1 MSKRVSA
8 GAKIETI
15 VEQARK
21 VEAGSTDRLAVVQDL
36 AILCLVGLRQLAEE
50 IDRHHGRL
58 EVMSNSKASSRRTED
73 PAVESVKLATQFGD
87 RTSQVTKMTKAARK
101 LSKEVERLSMDV
113 KRLSKA
119 AKNLSKNK

>member
-1 MSKRVSA
+1 MVAQFPLEPDVRYRNVKRVSA

-50 IDRHHGRL
+50 IDGDITVVSRL
-58 EVMSNSKASSRRTED
+58 
-73 PAVESVKLATQFGD
+73 
-87 RTSQVTKMTKAARK
+87 
-101 LSKEVERLSMDV
+101 
-113 KRLSKA
+113 
-119 AKNLSKNK
+119 